1 MLLQKLT
8 DMWILIVALV
18 LLGVFSWLATKYNW
32 FNSNKTSEESNEV
45 KISDDVCCG
54 MHEVCETDTLINY
67 TSKVEYYDDEE
78 LDTFKGKSPEEY
90 EDKDLELFESVFYTL
105 KPQDVAGW
113 LRSMQIREIEIPQ
126 SIKEEALLIVAERRQ
141 L

>member
-1 MLLQKLT
+1 
-8 DMWILIVALV
+8 MWVLIIALV

-32 FNSNKTSEESNEV
+32 FNSNKTS
-45 KISDDVCCG
+45 DDNIKNVNNDEVCCG

-67 TSKVEYYDDEE
+67 TSKAEYYDDEE
-78 LDTFKGKSPEEY
+78 LDILKGKSPEEY
-90 EDKDLELFESVFYTL
+90 DDKDLELFESVFYTL

-113 LRSMQIREIEIPQ
+113 LRSMQLREIEIPQ

-141 L
+141 S